1 MEIKK
6 IVWATDGSVEAQ
18 EALSYASIISRK
30 FSAEI
35 IGLYVNTSNVKSA
48 YSELYHS
55 QKTVMSSLD
64 DTEDRSFEDTFDKI
78 KRKEQSRGVKFTG
91 KILKGEAASKIIS
104 YIHKEKADLVVIG
117 TRGHGLIDKMLIGS
131 TTLKVL
137 KKCKT
142 PVLAYKKTDK
152 KRTTIK
158 NILVPLDLHSEDGPA
173 LNYAADMA
181 SVLGA
186 KIEIVYSIRMAG
198 HLYAVP
204 SLINELLKNS
214 SLELQKRVEELK
226 QRRKLENKPTD
237 IKIKTKVLH
246 GLNPTL
252 AIGEYAA
259 SNNTDLIVMSSHL
272 KGPIKKLIL
281 GSTTESL
288 ILSSS
293 CSTLVVK

>member
-18 EALSYASIISRK
+18 EALGYAEIIARK

-35 IGLYVNTSNVKSA
+35 VGLYVNTSDSKSA
-48 YSELYHS
+48 YSDLYHPK
-55 QKTVMSSLD
+55 KTLISSLE
-64 DTEDRSFEDTFDKI
+64 DTEEKSFETEFEKI
-78 KRKEQSRGVKFTG
+78 KRKEKSRGVKFTG
-91 KILKGEAASKIIS
+91 KILKGDAASKIIN
-104 YIHKEKADLVVIG
+104 YIHKENAELVVIG

-142 PVLAYKKTDK
+142 PVLAYKKTEK
-152 KRTTIK
+152 KRAGIK
-158 NILVPLDLHSEDGPA
+158 NILVPVDVHSKDGPA
-173 LNYAADMA
+173 LEYAADLA

-186 KIEIVYSIRMAG
+186 KIELVYSIRMAG

-204 SLINELLKNS
+204 SLINDLLENS
-214 SLELQKRVEELK
+214 SIELAKRVEQLK
-226 QRRKLENKPTD
+226 HRRGLENKPPD
-237 IKIKTKVLH
+237 LKIKTKVVH
-246 GLNPTL
+246 GLNPTV
-252 AIGEYAA
+252 AIAEYAA
-259 SNNTDLIVMSSHL
+259 SKNIDLIVMSSHL
-272 KGPIKKLIL
+272 KGPIKKFIL
-281 GSTTESL
+281 GSTTENL